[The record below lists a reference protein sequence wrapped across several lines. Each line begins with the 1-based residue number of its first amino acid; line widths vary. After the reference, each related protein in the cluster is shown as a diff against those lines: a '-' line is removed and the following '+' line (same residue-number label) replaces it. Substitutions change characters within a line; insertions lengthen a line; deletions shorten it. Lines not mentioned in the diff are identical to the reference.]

1 MRRGSVSDK
10 MISVSK
16 DHFDTYLIERN
27 KKDFVCMKEAKRMR
41 ISKDKVLFFAICT
54 DYPR

>member
-10 MISVSK
+10 DISVK
-16 DHFDTYLIERN
+16 RPFDTYLIERN